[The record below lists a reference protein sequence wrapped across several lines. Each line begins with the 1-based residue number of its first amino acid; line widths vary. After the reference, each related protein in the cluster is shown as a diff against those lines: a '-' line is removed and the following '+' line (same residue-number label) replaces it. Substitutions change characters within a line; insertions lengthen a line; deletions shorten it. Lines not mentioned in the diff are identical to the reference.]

1 MISKLPRWVW
11 LGGCLLAFVGGM
23 VNVVALLSF
32 GRLPVSH
39 MSGNTSELGIAIT
52 EGNAALL
59 RKVAGISVSFL
70 LGAMGSGAL
79 IRGESLKLGRRYSTA
94 LCLETAMLCVAIN
107 LLQHEFFAGVCL
119 CAAACG
125 LQNALAS
132 TYSGAIV
139 RTTHVTGVFTDLGT
153 ILGQRVAGTPLDE
166 KEEAKIRTDV
176 LALPHSTTPS
186 FLADLVRG
194 GPTELDLLVG
204 AVSRMGAE
212 HGVPTPIHDFAFTAF
227 EAATR

>member
-107 LLQHEFFAGVCL
+107 LLQHNFFAGVCL

-153 ILGQRVAGTPLDE
+153 ILGQRVAGTPLDWRRLLLYLLL
-166 KEEAKIRTDV
+166 I
-176 LALPHSTTPS
+176 
-186 FLADLVRG
+186 G
-194 GPTELDLLVG
+194 GFGAGGGASALLVPHLG
-204 AVSRMGAE
+204 YRTLLIPAGITGLLAMAYEIYRLRRADVVS
-212 HGVPTPIHDFAFTAF
+212 
-227 EAATR
+227 